1 MARWSVFVDIRD
13 FLEESTRIGWRSLV
27 IYLGGLK
34 DLIKFLSEVSVKP
47 SLCIVRDRIDSLDCV
62 ETRLYRE
69 THRLLGSEYDN
80 VLFTLE
86 NTMGWPGNLL
96 ALSFEFVKRGGFY
109 ILHIPPS
116 HYDRSFTKYFLG
128 VVKSEC
134 NVAIVDGDHVEYVSV
149 CREKPVEPPRPKPR
163 SSDKLIRRLEKL
175 CVNEDQ
181 ARVIRGY
188 PGFLYGRD
196 KLFLIQGDRGRG
208 KSSVMGLLAAYT
220 MVRGRGRF
228 IVTSRSLYGVQSFYR
243 LLVKGLETLGEKPF
257 VEKNSKGLVYRVSIK
272 GSTIEYVEP
281 WRITSAEQPLFIDE
295 AAGVGVA
302 RVRRWYNRVGK
313 LVASTTIHGYEGSG
327 RVLLKIVR
335 EFFHRTQVYRLV
347 NPVRY
352 YPGDPLERILY
363 RVFHLDAEPLEKNKV
378 IEPLS
383 YRVYRSNDL
392 AKDYDLLR
400 RVYGLLVTAHYRNEP
415 DDLILL
421 LDTNLFDIYVVY
433 DGEGDVVAVAQ
444 TRPEEVISTNPE
456 KLVDK
461 GFRLVDKFARYALL
475 DEMIGKKIL
484 RIVRIAV
491 TPPLQRKGVGSKLL
505 KYIEEQARS
514 KGYDGV
520 GAIFSGF
527 DTIRFWIKN
536 NYIPL
541 YISPR
546 YNRVTGEKNVIVV
559 KPLSREFK
567 EIIGKATKMFYHYL
581 WRISHILYRDLG
593 MEKLSI
599 IIEYLYSRG
608 YYGSYDKKYD
618 YIRLEKTLKNE
629 LPVDTVLD
637 ILLSNI
643 DKIDLE
649 KLDHIERQVFIS
661 RVLQGK
667 TIVEL
672 ARVLRRKPKE
682 IALIYER
689 ALKKIIK
696 ELYSEIKLKN

>member
-1 MARWSVFVDIRD
+1 MKIDD
-13 FLEESTRIGWRSLV
+13 FIQKTTKHGWRTLV
-27 IYLGGLK
+27 IYLGRLDGLTEFLK
-34 DLIKFLSEVSVKP
+34 DNNLRP
-47 SLCIVRDRIDSLDCV
+47 SLCIVRKETSLFNCV

-69 THRLLGSEYDN
+69 THRLLGLEYDS

-96 ALSFEFVKRGGFY
+96 ALSFEFVRRGGFY

-116 HYDRSFTKYFLG
+116 HYDRPFTKYFLG

-134 NVAIVDGDHVEYVSV
+134 NVVIVNGDHIEYVSV

-163 SSDKLIRRLEKL
+163 SSDKLIRKLEKL

-220 MVRGRGRF
+220 MVRGRSRF
-228 IVTSRSLYGVQSFYR
+228 IVTSHSLYGVQSFFR

-257 VEKNSKGLVYRVSIK
+257 VERNSKGLVYRVSIK
-272 GSTIEYVEP
+272 GSSLEYVEP
-281 WRITSAEQPLFIDE
+281 WRITSVEQPLFIDE

-363 RVFHLDAEPLEKNKV
+363 RVFHLDAEPLEKNRV

-383 YRVYRSNDL
+383 YRVYRSSDL
-392 AKDYDLLR
+392 AKDYELLR
-400 RVYGLLVTAHYRNEP
+400 KVYGLLVTAHYRNEP

-433 DGEGDVVAVAQ
+433 DGEGDIIAC
-444 TRPEEVISTNPE
+444 
-456 KLVDK
+456 
-461 GFRLVDKFARYALL
+461 LL
-475 DEMIGKKIL
+475 Y
-484 RIVRIAV
+484 
-491 TPPLQRKGVGSKLL
+491 TSP
-505 KYIEEQARS
+505 
-514 KGYDGV
+514 
-520 GAIFSGF
+520 
-527 DTIRFWIKN
+527 
-536 NYIPL
+536 
-541 YISPR
+541 SPR
-546 YNRVTGEKNVIVV
+546 
-559 KPLSREFK
+559 
-567 EIIGKATKMFYHYL
+567 
-581 WRISHILYRDLG
+581 D
-593 MEKLSI
+593 
-599 IIEYLYSRG
+599 
-608 YYGSYDKKYD
+608 
-618 YIRLEKTLKNE
+618 
-629 LPVDTVLD
+629 
-637 ILLSNI
+637 
-643 DKIDLE
+643 
-649 KLDHIERQVFIS
+649 
-661 RVLQGK
+661 
-667 TIVEL
+667 
-672 ARVLRRKPKE
+672 
-682 IALIYER
+682 
-689 ALKKIIK
+689 
-696 ELYSEIKLKN
+696 